1 MKVSELPNWSK
12 SSTFK
17 VGFWKKIHAMPVEP
31 EGLLSPFFNFLR
43 VINFRLFRFS
53 FAPQLSAPGS
63 PRTEKPVLTMVRC
76 L

>member
-1 MKVSELPNWSK
+1 MKVSELPKWSK
-12 SSTFK
+12 SLTVK
-17 VGFWKKIHAMPVEP
+17 VGFWKKIHPMPVES

-43 VINFRLFRFS
+43 VINFCLFRFS

-63 PRTEKPVLTMVRC
+63 PRMEKPLLAMVRC